1 MKRLM
6 VILGLLVLV
15 AGLVA
20 AGGQQEAEDVKES
33 AKAGEEIEL
42 TYWSHYGQSPDFVQA
57 FADTAN
63 ELLPEIGYPN
73 VTVKAEVI
81 EYQGFEVKYL
91 SAFAS
96 GKGPDMFCGMAPV
109 WAGKHEVA
117 APLPEDVAS
126 EWDSKLADYLKEWGT
141 WDGERYGFAA
151 EGIIQFLYINV
162 DHFKEAGLDP
172 NDPPQTV
179 DEFIDAAQKLTKRD
193 DDGNIVRAGY
203 APRHV
208 GHGFGVADK
217 FMPILHIFGGRM
229 LNEDLNQA
237 DGYINSA
244 DSVAAFQF
252 YQDLVEKYEVVNLD
266 FGKPEPTFQRG
277 QASMI
282 FREGWFGADTKIN
295 APDINFKVYPYITG
309 KRSYAPSNLL
319 PWANMI
325 NKNSPYKDICYDLFK
340 AMCSVEADVMLHDPA
355 YPGPAGYPPILE
367 DTYTMDNEYFSGL
380 SYANALKE
388 SLKKPV
394 GPSYFFPEI
403 QDVAYIVGEEMV
415 SCLHG
420 TPAKEAADKAAER
433 IDEVLA
439 GMD

>member
-1 MKRLM
+1 MKRLLC
-6 VILGLLVLV
+6 VAVVLVLV
-15 AGLVA
+15 AGVVL
-20 AGGQQEAEDVKES
+20 AGGQQEAESTKEA

-57 FADTAN
+57 FAVTAN
-63 ELLPEIGYPN
+63 ELLPELGYPN
-73 VTVKAEVI
+73 VKVKAEVI

-117 APLPEDVAS
+117 AALPEDVAA
-126 EWDSKLADYLKEWGT
+126 EWDGKLANYLKEWGT
-141 WDGERYGFAA
+141 WGGQRYGFAA

-172 NDPPQTV
+172 DDPPQTV
-179 DEFIDAAQKLTKRD
+179 EEFIAAAQKLTKRD
-193 DDGNIVRAGY
+193 ANGNIIQAGY

-229 LNEDLNQA
+229 LNEDLDQA
-237 DGYINSA
+237 DGYINSP

-252 YQDLVEKYEVVNLD
+252 YQDLVEEYEVVNLD

-277 QASMI
+277 QTSMI

-295 APDINFKVYPYITG
+295 APDINFKVYPYISG
-309 KRSYAPSNLL
+309 KKNYAPGNLL

-325 NKNSPYKDICYDLFK
+325 NKNSKYKDICFDLFK
-340 AMCSVEADVMLHDPA
+340 AMASVEADVMLHDPA
-355 YPGPAGYPPILE
+355 YPGPAGYPPILNE
-367 DTYTMDNEYFSGL
+367 TYTMDNEYFAGL
-380 SYANALKE
+380 SYAEALKA

-394 GPSYFFPEI
+394 GPAYFFPQI

-420 TPAKEAADKAAER
+420 TPAQEAADRAAER